1 MKKTGKCIKK
11 EDRITPNRLFKY
23 ERAKLLG
30 VRARQIDGNAPV
42 MVELD
47 GEVSSLEIA
56 KKELIEK
63 KIPLIVQRIHENG
76 DYENWTLDEL
86 IIPT

>member
-1 MKKTGKCIKK
+1 MLKSGKCIKK

-23 ERAKLLG
+23 EKARILG
-30 VRARQIDGNAPV
+30 VRASQIDRNAPI
-42 MVELD
+42 MVDID

-63 KIPLIVQRIHENG
+63 KIPLIIQRIHENG
-76 DYENWTLDEL
+76 DYENWNLEEL
-86 IIPT
+86 IIT